1 MVHSALIDVVRQQA
15 AATVAAVW
23 AEARAEA
30 ARCRTEAD
38 QSIDHQ
44 RDEDAS
50 RLRAVTAA
58 AAQSANAD
66 ATRRARIIRSEA
78 KAAVADRVHRLAVAA
93 LAQFRDTSYPARFT
107 ALAGELPERP
117 WTRVVVNGA
126 DAPLARTRFGG
137 CAVAVDDG
145 LIGGVIAED
154 EGLRVDNT
162 FERRLAAAWP
172 ELLPAVMNDV
182 LDLHQRS
189 QPAA

>member
-15 AATVAAVW
+15 ASAVAAVW

-30 ARCRTEAD
+30 ARCRAEAD
-38 QSIDHQ
+38 RSIEHQ
-44 RDEDAS
+44 RVEYAA

-58 AAQSANAD
+58 ATQSANAD
-66 ATRRARIIRSEA
+66 AARRARTIRSGA
-78 KAAVADRVHRLAVAA
+78 KAAIAERLQRLAVAA
-93 LAQFRDTSYPARFT
+93 LARFRDASYPESFG
-107 ALAGELPERP
+107 ALAAELPDRN
-117 WTRVVVNGA
+117 WTRVVVNSA

-137 CAVAVDDG
+137 RAVAVDDG
-145 LIGGVIAED
+145 IIGGVIAED
-154 EGLRVDNT
+154 DCLRVNNT

-172 ELLPAVMNDV
+172 ELLPAVMTDV

>member
-15 AATVAAVW
+15 AASVAAIWTEV
-23 AEARAEA
+23 RAEA
-30 ARCRTEAD
+30 ARVKAEAD
-38 QSIDHQ
+38 RVIAQQ
-44 RDEDAS
+44 RGEHAS

-58 AAQSANAD
+58 ATQSANA
-66 ATRRARIIRSEA
+66 AAMRRARIIRSEA
-78 KAAVADRVHRLAVAA
+78 KAAVADRALALAVAA
-93 LAQFRDTSYPARFT
+93 LARFRDGAYPGRFN
-107 ALAGELPERP
+107 ALAAELPERS

-126 DAPLARTRFGG
+126 DAPLARRRFSSAVDVDDALIGG
-137 CAVAVDDG
+137 LIAEDDG
-145 LIGGVIAED
+145 L
-154 EGLRVDNT
+154 RVNNT

>member
-1 MVHSALIDVVRQQA
+1 MAHAALIDVVRQQA
-15 AATVAAVW
+15 AAAVAAVW
-23 AEARAEA
+23 AEARAAA
-30 ARCRTEAD
+30 ARCRDEAD
-38 QSIDHQ
+38 RSIDRQ

-50 RLRAVTAA
+50 RLRAVAAA
-58 AAQSANAD
+58 AAQAANAD
-66 ATRRARIIRSEA
+66 AARRARIIRSEA

-93 LAQFRDTSYPARFT
+93 LPKFRDASYPARFA
-107 ALAGELPERP
+107 ALAAELPERN
-117 WTRVVVNGA
+117 WTHVVVNGA
-126 DAPLARTRFGG
+126 DAPLARTHFGG
-137 CAVAVDDG
+137 PAVAFDDG

-154 EGLRVDNT
+154 DGLRVNNT

>member
-1 MVHSALIDVVRQQA
+1 MAHSALIDVVRQQA
-15 AATVAAVW
+15 ASAVAAVW

-30 ARCRTEAD
+30 ARCRAEAD
-38 QSIDHQ
+38 RSIEHQ
-44 RDEDAS
+44 RDESAA

-58 AAQSANAD
+58 ATQSANAD
-66 ATRRARIIRSEA
+66 AARRARTIRSEA
-78 KAAVADRVHRLAVAA
+78 KAAIAERVQRLAVAA
-93 LAQFRDTSYPARFT
+93 LATFRDASYPERFR
-107 ALAGELPERP
+107 ALAAELPDRH
-117 WTRVVVNGA
+117 WTRVVVNSA

-137 CAVAVDDG
+137 GAVAVDDG

-154 EGLRVDNT
+154 DCLRVNNT

-172 ELLPAVMNDV
+172 ELLPAVMTDV